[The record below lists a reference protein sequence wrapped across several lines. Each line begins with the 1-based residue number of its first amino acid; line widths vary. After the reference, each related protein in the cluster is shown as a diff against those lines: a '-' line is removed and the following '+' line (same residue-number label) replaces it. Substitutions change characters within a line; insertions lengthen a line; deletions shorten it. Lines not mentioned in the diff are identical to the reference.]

1 MTVVSHTDENMNE
14 ITGKYYFAE
23 EFIDYKANVKQVR

>member
-1 MTVVSHTDENMNE
+1 MSKMTAVSHTDENMNE

-23 EFIDYKANVKQVR
+23 EFIETTRPT